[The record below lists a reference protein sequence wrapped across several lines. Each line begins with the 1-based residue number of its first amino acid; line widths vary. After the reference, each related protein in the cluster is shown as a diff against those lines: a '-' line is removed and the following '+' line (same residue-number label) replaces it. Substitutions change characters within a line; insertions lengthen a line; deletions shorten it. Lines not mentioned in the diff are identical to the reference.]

1 MQFLKFLLPWGD
13 KMKKKEMTNYTK
25 TKIFTIILCLIV
37 IILTLFVQLR
47 GQNTIQERCSYLD
60 PIIVDLFAFGFAIFL
75 VIEGTYRISE
85 HKNMGLKKQLTRSIR
100 ISVGFAIIT
109 IHLLQVLAK

>member
-1 MQFLKFLLPWGD
+1 M
-13 KMKKKEMTNYTK
+13 
-25 TKIFTIILCLIV
+25 ILCLI
-37 IILTLFVQLR
+37 IIVATLIVQLI
-47 GQNTIQERCSYLD
+47 GQSTIQGRCSYLD
-60 PIIVDLFAFGFAIFL
+60 PIIVDLFAFGFALFL

-100 ISVGFAIIT
+100 IAVGFAIIT